1 MDEKFGWLNDLNSKS
16 GNSSTDEV
24 VEMYEDL
31 ISLLVGSHY
40 MTFKTPAYHPIK
52 KILKTKESTIKNAKL
67 TNNNPAVPGL

>member
-1 MDEKFGWLNDLNSKS
+1 MDQKLIWLNDLNLVSGDSSKKT
-16 GNSSTDEV
+16 G
-24 VEMYEDL
+24 EMYEDL